1 MAIKH
6 SSTFLKIQGQ
16 NYKFRR
22 YFFSGK
28 QTLEQ
33 GLYTP
38 IIEAEVTGFFTK
50 DRCVTSTERVSST
63 DFLNA
68 VGSLILLQKVRL
80 KSSKENPY
88 KTLH

>member
-1 MAIKH
+1 M
-6 SSTFLKIQGQ
+6 
-16 NYKFRR
+16 
-22 YFFSGK
+22 
-28 QTLEQ
+28 EQ

-50 DRCVTSTERVSST
+50 ESCVTSTERVCST